1 MKISEIKNIL
11 KQLKEVSFI
20 LPNGKHVPPHFHIT
34 ELGIISKEYI
44 DCGGTIR
51 KDKTANFQLWTADD
65 LDHRIEPEKII
76 DIIDIAEN
84 SIGLSDLEVE
94 VEYQSET
101 IGKYGLQFVEGT
113 FHLSSTQTD
122 CLAKDKCGIPE
133 KTDLPSTTSSCCSP
147 TTGCC

>member
-1 MKISEIKNIL
+1 MRIDINTSPSSE
-11 KQLKEVSFI
+11 S
-20 LPNGKHVPPHFHIT
+20 LPSDIGVT

-84 SIGLSDLEVE
+84 SIGLSDLEIE

-133 KTDLPSTTSSCCSP
+133 KTDLPSATSSCCSP